1 MFAIRSPST
10 QPSSS
15 DKEAAMN
22 CFIPNILPCRIHH
35 DGLVESVDR
44 YWAPVHEKDN
54 TQTAY
59 FRGRKLRGRRVVLPE
74 GYQGIVATP
83 TDNVIPPSQG
93 GKNGSTLEDEDA
105 EAESVKILE
114 KQATFDELMVWDHE
128 IVPAADDHF
137 VKGVEEWLKLAEA
150 IHTTSSGDSEKKAST

>member
-1 MFAIRSPST
+1 
-10 QPSSS
+10 
-15 DKEAAMN
+15 MN

-74 GYQGIVATP
+74 GYQGMEC
-83 TDNVIPPSQG
+83 D
-93 GKNGSTLEDEDA
+93 
-105 EAESVKILE
+105 SV
-114 KQATFDELMVWDHE
+114 MGCPVWLT
-128 IVPAADDHF
+128 IR
-137 VKGVEEWLKLAEA
+137 
-150 IHTTSSGDSEKKAST
+150 SSGRNCCDANG